1 MKYIETECKSMLV
14 KSRLPDTDYVINP
27 YTGCE
32 FGCSYCYASFMGR
45 FVGQGIERWG
55 DYVFVKTNGVEVL
68 SKELRRLSQES
79 RQKTILL
86 SSVTDAWQG
95 AERKYRIS
103 RGVIEQL
110 VQVAYPGSVSILTKS
125 PIILDDAALIAR
137 LPRAEVGVTVT
148 STDDALSR
156 LLEVR
161 APSASRRIHT
171 LEQLNRH
178 GIKTYAFVG
187 PLLPHFR
194 YLPDKLDELFA
205 RIADTGTREVYVE
218 LVNASRYIR
227 TRLDSAFGRGDQWL
241 RSAYAEVDEQI
252 HRAALADI
260 VTGIVQRRGLV
271 LRLGR
276 VIDHR
281 QEAGKTR
288 TIPIV
293 RA

>member
-1 MKYIETECKSMLV
+1 MKYIETQCKSMLV

-45 FVGQGIERWG
+45 FNGQGIENWG
-55 DYVFVKTNGVEVL
+55 NYVFVKTNGVEVL
-68 SKELRRLSQES
+68 REELLRLSQNS
-79 RQKTILL
+79 RKKTILL

-125 PIILDDAALIAR
+125 PIILDDAKLIAS

-161 APSASRRIHT
+161 APSATRRIHT
-171 LEQLNRH
+171 LEQLNHH

-194 YLPDKLDELFA
+194 YFPEKLDELFA

-227 TRLDSAFGRGDQWL
+227 TRLDNAFGRGDQLL

-252 HRAALADI
+252 HRVALADI

-276 VIDHR
+276 VIDH
-281 QEAGKTR
+281 QKEAEKAR
-288 TIPIV
+288 VIPIIS
-293 RA
+293 A

>member
-14 KSRLPDTDYVINP
+14 KSRLPDTDYVVNP

-45 FVGQGIERWG
+45 FVGQGIESWG
-55 DYVFVKTNGVEVL
+55 QYVFVKANGVDVFGR
-68 SKELRRLSQES
+68 ELQRLSQEA

-103 RGVIEQL
+103 RGVVGHL
-110 VQVAYPGSVSILTKS
+110 VQAAYPGTVSILTKS
-125 PIILDDAALIAR
+125 PVILDDAAMIAR
-137 LPRAEVGVTVT
+137 LPKVEVGVTVT
-148 STDDALSR
+148 STDDTLSR

-161 APSASRRIHT
+161 APSATRRIHT

-227 TRLDSAFGRGDQWL
+227 TRLDSAFGRGDQLL
-241 RSAYAEVDEQI
+241 RSAYAEVDEQV
-252 HRAALADI
+252 HRAALAEI
-260 VTGIVQRRGLV
+260 VTDIVQRRGLI

-281 QEAGKTR
+281 SETRMAR

-293 RA
+293 PA